1 MYPRRP
7 LHQTMKRKLAKQSE
21 YATSIHSP
29 PFFKG
34 GGGTYSLN
42 LNLKTYCFTYC
53 GGSYVPVGIF
63 LLYFYLSSSL
73 SQSQIIFVLFVAC
86 VASVSVWFGAKK
98 DRGRGSVFG
107 FDRVKNETK
116 TKNWKRGQGEGL
128 DLHKC
133 SLTKTVS
140 FLLRTL
146 FLSQLEDSTD
156 NPFFQPCCNLSLNYS
171 GTPLLRSAE
180 VPKKLFVIA
189 GS

>member
-63 LLYFYLSSSL
+63 LLYLYLSSSL

-107 FDRVKNETK
+107 FDRAKNETK

-146 FLSQLEDSTD
+146 FLVPANQTVLIIHS
-156 NPFFQPCCNLSLNYS
+156 FSLVVTSVLTTVEPRCYEEPRYRKNCS
-171 GTPLLRSAE
+171 L
-180 VPKKLFVIA
+180 
-189 GS
+189 